1 MTSKEKVIHNRA
13 STKKEDARVTRGKR
27 DLALALQDLL
37 RTKNFDDITIK
48 EISQTA
54 MVSKLTFYNNF
65 LDKSDL
71 LMFLF
76 HKYSEEVYETLKK
89 ILESNCSLKEKYE
102 KCVKAVIEYMHTIPF
117 PINKVIKNDTSKVI
131 YWNLT
136 KFIEEACVKVAHL
149 YGNLLGLNVPAN
161 ILSYYYA
168 GSFTN
173 LIYHLAQEE
182 NRPDEETITKYILI
196 LTNLKD
202 LPENN

>member
-13 STKKEDARVTRGKR
+13 STKKEDARVTRSKR

-89 ILESNCSLKEKYE
+89 Y
-102 KCVKAVIEYMHTIPF
+102 
-117 PINKVIKNDTSKVI
+117 
-131 YWNLT
+131 
-136 KFIEEACVKVAHL
+136 
-149 YGNLLGLNVPAN
+149 
-161 ILSYYYA
+161 
-168 GSFTN
+168 
-173 LIYHLAQEE
+173 
-182 NRPDEETITKYILI
+182 
-196 LTNLKD
+196 
-202 LPENN
+202 

>member
-1 MTSKEKVIHNRA
+1 MTSKEKVIHNRT
-13 STKKEDARVTRGKR
+13 STKKEDARVTRSKR

-89 ILESNCSLKEKYE
+89 ILESNYSLKESMRN
-102 KCVKAVIEYMHTIPF
+102 A
-117 PINKVIKNDTSKVI
+117 SK
-131 YWNLT
+131 
-136 KFIEEACVKVAHL
+136 
-149 YGNLLGLNVPAN
+149 
-161 ILSYYYA
+161 
-168 GSFTN
+168 
-173 LIYHLAQEE
+173 Q
-182 NRPDEETITKYILI
+182 
-196 LTNLKD
+196 
-202 LPENN
+202 